1 MNVETS
7 MRIDSGQLPEGQW
20 MQYLK
25 RLILS
30 IKHQETSE
38 EELDLYLNG
47 EADHLEALS
56 ETVSARSIARGFV
69 LFGIEIGGLSRA
81 LKEAEVREEQKQLQ
95 LVSHQ
100 QQIHKL
106 STQYRELQEQLQ
118 ATSSFSRLTT

>member
-1 MNVETS
+1 MKVETS
-7 MRIDSGQLPEGQW
+7 TRIDSGQLPEGQW

-30 IKHQETSE
+30 IKHQETSG
-38 EELDLYLNG
+38 EELDLYLNS
-47 EADHLEALS
+47 EADNLEALS

-95 LVSHQ
+95 LTSHKQ
-100 QQIHKL
+100 
-106 STQYRELQEQLQ
+106 
-118 ATSSFSRLTT
+118 